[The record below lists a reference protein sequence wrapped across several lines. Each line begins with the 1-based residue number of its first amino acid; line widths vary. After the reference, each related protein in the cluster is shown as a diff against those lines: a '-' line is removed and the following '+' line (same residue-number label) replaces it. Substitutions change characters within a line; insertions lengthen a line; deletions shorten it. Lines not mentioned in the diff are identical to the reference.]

1 MAINNVSSS
10 HNAAAHAHNAPPAK
24 KSNVNFSDLMNAG
37 MAAQP
42 QATSPAAATTSAATG
57 TSTQATTKA

>member
-1 MAINNVSSS
+1 MAINSVSTS
-10 HNAAAHAHNAPPAK
+10 HNAAAHAHAQPAK

-42 QATSPAAATTSAATG
+42 QAVTPAQATGTASTSTSTATTS
-57 TSTQATTKA
+57 KI